1 MRRDEWSQETSQNGG
16 YWAVE
21 ELLWLCVGSLPGLC
35 SSAHSLEAALAPY
48 DSDV

>member
-1 MRRDEWSQETSQNGG
+1 MRRDEWSQESSQNGG

-21 ELLWLCVGSLPGLC
+21 ELWLCVGSLPGMC